1 MGTPNPPIA
10 TEQRSA
16 ESVIWPSTLYSLTAS
31 SQGRVSTCLYMLLM
45 FTLTSRNWVWSIFA
59 ALTALLIFLAEPAT
73 CMMEAVDSAPLETV
87 KS

>member
-45 FTLTSRNWVWSIFA
+45 FTLTSRNWVWSIFKV
-59 ALTALLIFLAEPAT
+59 LTAPPVFLGEPAT
-73 CMMEAVDSAPLETV
+73 VAMDAVDSALVTTF